1 MLEILVILLAA
12 ALLLAALDWHRE
24 AAGLRRVTLRIS
36 ALHYEPK
43 TKLTMQT
50 NLRSP
55 VSQFAQLLLEPRDA
69 NGSRV
74 RLDPD
79 AIVAEVVTGEGAKA
93 TVAVLDR
100 DNGDRDFLVNLV
112 PGDAPGEYSFKVRGD
127 AEPGEGVA
135 ILEED
140 FVYTATPNNAVT
152 LGASVQYLAKT
163 SLPA

>member
-1 MLEILVILLAA
+1 MALALVILLAL
-12 ALLLAALDWHRE
+12 ALLCVLLDWHRE
-24 AAGLRRVTLRIS
+24 LAGLRRVRLHLSLIS
-36 ALHYEPK
+36 YQPK
-43 TKLTMQT
+43 PKLNMQT

-74 RLDPD
+74 KLDPD
-79 AIVAEVVTGEGAKA
+79 AIIAEVVTGEGAKA
-93 TVAVLDR
+93 SVTVLDR

-127 AEPGEGVA
+127 AEPGEGVE

-152 LGASVQYLAKT
+152 LGASVQYLAKS
-163 SLPA
+163 SLPV